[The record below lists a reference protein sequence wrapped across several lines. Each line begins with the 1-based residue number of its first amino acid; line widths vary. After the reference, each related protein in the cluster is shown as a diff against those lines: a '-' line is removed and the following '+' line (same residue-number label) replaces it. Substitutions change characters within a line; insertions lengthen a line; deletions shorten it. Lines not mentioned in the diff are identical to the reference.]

1 MATGQYA
8 IQTLKTANDASGGH
22 GRARSATAWRPT
34 CCTTRCAPTCT
45 RRCSRPTTA
54 SCRRRPRTRSRTPRT
69 CGRPSRTRAR
79 SSTGTQISMLG
90 QALSQVDSYASSA
103 ISLVDIAARD
113 RATALAQRGSFQSAF
128 EELRTTLDTLNDEIL
143 ARLRR
148 RGLQRARRGLQGAGA
163 VDPAERRRDRRR
175 VRRGATGRP
184 GHREPARAGRGRSR
198 PTRRRRPHGPRRG
211 QGRGRGRAARHVV
224 QHGGRRP
231 LRSGPDAP
239 RVGDHPGVQLR
250 GAVGHEHPDG
260 RLGRGDL
267 GPGQRR
273 LGGRRAGERQRE
285 HRGGQRR
292 GDVGLDPRDRRQR
305 QRGRGRREPRRHHRR
320 ERDHD
325 RVEARRELGARSA
338 RSSR

>member
-1 MATGQYA
+1 MLHDALRADVFQALLAADDSELQAAAVATKQDA
-8 IQTLKTANDASGGH
+8 KDLRQAVEDASGKLD
-22 GRARSATAWRPT
+22 
-34 CCTTRCAPTCT
+34 
-45 RRCSRPTTA
+45 
-54 SCRRRPRTRSRTPRT
+54 
-69 CGRPSRTRAR
+69 
-79 SSTGTQISMLG
+79 GTQISMLG

-103 ISLVDIAARD
+103 ISLVDIAAQD
-113 RATALAQRGSFQSAF
+113 RATALAQRASFQSAF
-128 EELRTTLDTLNDEIL
+128 EELRTTPRHAERRDP
-143 ARLRR
+143 RGLRR
-148 RGLQRARRGLQGAGA
+148 RRLQRARRGLQGAGA

-175 VRRGATGRP
+175 VPGGSTGRA
-184 GHREPARAGRGRSR
+184 GHREPARAGGGRSR
-198 PTRRRRPHGPRRG
+198 SSGRRRPHGPRRG

-231 LRSGPDAP
+231 VRSGPDAP

-267 GPGQRR
+267 GAGQHR
-273 LGGRRAGERQRE
+273 LGGRRAGQRQRE

-305 QRGRGRREPRRHHRR
+305 HRGRGRREPRGHHRR

-325 RVEARRELGARSA
+325 RVEARCELGARSA